1 MPSSAWLNL
10 NQARL
15 LHQSLPAGDKDG
27 LARPGPGEECCPAGT
42 QPQRSIQ
49 PGLPVPPALPLLP
62 QQVPADMRARG
73 SWLGLET
80 ATCQGQWGWTEL
92 GALVLGQGRTLEL
105 QGCPAPLLQGG
116 SHHPGTWGELARP
129 QSPRLYVHTGY
140 REMKSLCPKQ
150 QPFRGSQEKLPGGK
164 SPSGSGPPRSHGAA
178 CAHAGRRCHRSG
190 SGGERW
196 GQAQGAAVFPQPR
209 LPSKSNIVGTRQAPC
224 AGSAYT
230 GLS

>member
-1 MPSSAWLNL
+1 MGWQDRVLVRVLPSWDSAPVE
-10 NQARL
+10 
-15 LHQSLPAGDKDG
+15 HPAW
-27 LARPGPGEECCPAGT
+27 AACPSGSA
-42 QPQRSIQ
+42 
-49 PGLPVPPALPLLP
+49 PPAWTGP
-62 QQVPADMRARG
+62 RWREGSG
-73 SWLGLET
+73 SWLGLE
-80 ATCQGQWGWTEL
+80 AAACQGQWGWTEP
-92 GALVLGQGRTLEL
+92 GALVLGQPRTLEL
-105 QGCPAPLLQGG
+105 RGCPAPSVQGC
-116 SHHPGTWGELARP
+116 SHHPGMWGELAQP
-129 QSPRLYVHTGY
+129 QSPRLYVRMGY
-140 REMKSLCPKQ
+140 REMRSLCPKQ

-164 SPSGSGPPRSHGAA
+164 SPSGSGPPRSRGAA